1 MNNLFS
7 SFDPQARVLFFNF
20 RFNWISATFVFLIVP
35 QIFWLVKNQFS
46 LRIINMAQLLVLEL
60 RAVLGRLAAP
70 GTFLLFVSFFFFII
84 FSNFIGLFPYVFTPS
99 RHLVFTL
106 SLSLPLWLGSIV
118 WATVY
123 QFNSVMSH
131 LVPLGTPAPLIPVMV
146 IIESVRSIIRPFTL
160 AIRLA
165 ANMIA
170 GHLLLTLLGRQGS
183 LELSGK
189 GSLVL
194 VSLVALL
201 TLECAVAC
209 IQSYVFTILSSLY
222 LGELATTQMAK
233 RTSI

>member
-1 MNNLFS
+1 
-7 SFDPQARVLFFNF
+7 
-20 RFNWISATFVFLIVP
+20 
-35 QIFWLVKNQFS
+35 
-46 LRIINMAQLLVLEL
+46 
-60 RAVLGRLAAP
+60 
-70 GTFLLFVSFFFFII
+70 
-84 FSNFIGLFPYVFTPS
+84 
-99 RHLVFTL
+99 
-106 SLSLPLWLGSIV
+106 
-118 WATVY
+118 
-123 QFNSVMSH
+123 MSH

-146 IIESVRSIIRPFTL
+146 IIESVRSVIRPFTL

-183 LELSGK
+183 LELRRK